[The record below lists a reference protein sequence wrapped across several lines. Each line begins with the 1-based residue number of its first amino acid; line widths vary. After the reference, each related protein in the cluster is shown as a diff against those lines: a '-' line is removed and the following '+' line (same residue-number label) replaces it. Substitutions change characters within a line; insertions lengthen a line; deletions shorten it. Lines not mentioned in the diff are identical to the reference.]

1 MAPPL
6 IIVPS
11 LLLQIPLS
19 KLSSKASKESALR
32 RAILIGSI
40 EGIED
45 IKSLQDEVYFQKT
58 WDRYTK
64 ASYDASV

>member
-32 RAILIGSI
+32 RAILVGSI

-45 IKSLQDEVYFQKT
+45 IKSLQDEVYFQKNMG
-58 WDRYTK
+58 
-64 ASYDASV
+64 SVNKS